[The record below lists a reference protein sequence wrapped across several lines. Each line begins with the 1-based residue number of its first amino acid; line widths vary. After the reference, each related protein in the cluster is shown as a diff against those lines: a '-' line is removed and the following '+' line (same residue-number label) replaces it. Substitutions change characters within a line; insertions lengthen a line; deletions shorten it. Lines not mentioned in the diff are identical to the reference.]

1 MKIIVASDSFKGTFS
16 SLEIAELVKN
26 ILTDHEVIPIAI
38 SDGGEGFCDAAIS
51 VLGGRKISLE
61 VTGPMYHMVKAS
73 YGITDSNTAIIEM
86 AQASGLLLVSPED
99 RNPWKATTYGTGQ
112 LIHDAIDRGC
122 RDFIIGLGG
131 SATNDCGK
139 GMLDALSD
147 TKALDDCH
155 FLIASDV
162 KNPLCGPNGATYV
175 FARQK
180 GATDDMLEALEK
192 RNMEYGRFLEKKTGR
207 TIVDVQGA
215 GAAGGVGAAFLSMR
229 NVELCSGIDL
239 MLKWQ
244 HFDTLLDSADLV
256 ITGEGCLDRQTLKG
270 KAPYGIA
277 CRAKARNVPCVML
290 CGRNELTESEL
301 THSPFD
307 KVVLLS
313 DFYGARDGGVII
325 EN

>member
-26 ILTDHEVIPIAI
+26 KLTDHEVMPIAI

-86 AQASGLLLVSPED
+86 AQASGLLLVSLEE

-112 LIHDAIDRGC
+112 LIYDAINRGC

-180 GATDDMLEALEK
+180 GATDEMLEALEK

-256 ITGEGCLDRQTLKG
+256 ITGEGCLDRQTLMG

-277 CRAKARNVPCVML
+277 CRAKEKQVPCIAI
-290 CGRNELTESEL
+290 CGRNELTDSEL
-301 THSPFD
+301 THSPFE
-307 KVVLLS
+307 KAILLS
-313 DFYGARDGGVII
+313 DFLEKGIDMR
-325 EN
+325 

>member
-1 MKIIVASDSFKGTFS
+1 MKIIVASDSFKGTYS

-26 ILTDHEVIPIAI
+26 KLTDHEVMHIAI

-51 VLGGRKISLE
+51 VLGGKKISLE
-61 VTGPMYHMVKAS
+61 VTGPMYNKIEAS

-86 AQASGLLLVSPED
+86 AQASGLLLVPPKE

-112 LIHDAIDRGC
+112 LIHDAINRGC

-180 GATDDMLEALEK
+180 GATDDMLEALEN
-192 RNMEYGRFLEKKTGR
+192 RNRDYGRYLEDISGKP
-207 TIVDVQGA
+207 IIAIPGA
-215 GAAGGVGAAFLSMR
+215 GAAGGVGAALLSMR

-256 ITGEGCLDRQTLKG
+256 ITGEGCLDRQTLMG

-277 CRAKARNVPCVML
+277 CRAKEKQVPCIAI
-290 CGRNELTESEL
+290 CGRNELADSEL
-301 THSPFD
+301 THSPFE
-307 KVVLLS
+307 KAILLS
-313 DFYGARDGGVII
+313 DFWEKGIDMR
-325 EN
+325 